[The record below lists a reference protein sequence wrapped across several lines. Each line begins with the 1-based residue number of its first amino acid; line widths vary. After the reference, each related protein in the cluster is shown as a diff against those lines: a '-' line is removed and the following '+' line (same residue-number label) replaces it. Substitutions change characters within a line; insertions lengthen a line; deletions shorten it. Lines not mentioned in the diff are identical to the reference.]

1 MSQINQE
8 PCGQNVRFSPIKGG
22 TKNHCFNQEKLGD
35 ASAISPGDLWCE
47 VLSRK
52 FSLFLACFLLF
63 SGFIYAQRDIPPKPS
78 QETSVYDGADI
89 LSSSE
94 KNQLEQKLISYADT
108 TSTQIVIATIESL
121 NGEYEGVYAAE
132 WAQEWG
138 IGQSEKDN
146 GLLILVAESD
156 RKIWITTGYGLEEY
170 LTDARSKQIIEQIIL
185 PEFRNSSY
193 YNGLDAGT
201 TAIFQVLAGNF
212 QGTPQSRNGGQGL
225 PLQGIIM
232 LIFFV
237 VIIISFIKRKG
248 GGGRNG
254 GRRSAGDT
262 FLDAII
268 LSSLGRGGFGG
279 GSSGGGFGG
288 GGGGFG
294 GGFGG
299 GGFGGGGAGG
309 SW

>member
-1 MSQINQE
+1 MPQFTK
-8 PCGQNVRFSPIKGG
+8 RF
-22 TKNHCFNQEKLGD
+22 KL
-35 ASAISPGDLWCE
+35 
-47 VLSRK
+47 
-52 FSLFLACFLLF
+52 LFLFFLVF
-63 SGFIYAQRDIPPKPS
+63 SGFIYAQREIPPKPS
-78 QETSVYDGADI
+78 EETSVYDEADI

-94 KNQLEQKLISYADT
+94 ESQLKQKLINYADT

-121 NGEYEGVYAAE
+121 QGEYEGVYAAE

-146 GLLILVAESD
+146 GLLILVAEND

-170 LTDARSKQIIEQIIL
+170 MTDARSKQIIEQIIL
-185 PEFRNSSY
+185 PEFRNGSY

-201 TAIFQVLAGNF
+201 TAIFQILDGSF
-212 QGTPQSRNGGQGL
+212 EGTPQRRGQSKGIPVQL
-225 PLQGIIM
+225 LVMGII
-232 LIFFV
+232 LL
-237 VIIISFIKRKG
+237 VIIVSLANKNK
-248 GGGRNG
+248 GGRNG
-254 GRRSAGDT
+254 GRRSAGGT
-262 FLDAII
+262 FLDAVI
-268 LSSLGRGGFGG
+268 LSSLGRGTFGG
-279 GSSGGGFGG
+279 GSSGGGFV